1 MHPVTRD
8 RLRTTKTRPTIPES
22 AAGAGVCPPRT
33 PRPNVAASSVHEQP
47 FGTPNTL
54 STSPAKCS
62 QSSSPPFSRTPL
74 AIHSFPCATDAVRLA
89 PATDLQR
96 PSTRRGASASQP
108 RRQRQLCM
116 LHLLRIS
123 LASLMMLTSAQSTAT
138 TPAATPPSALSP
150 TSLSA
155 RPAAR
160 SSTQQPATPLDLSP
174 LHRSE
179 GSRTSLPLWAPPT
192 SPPFA
197 CLLL

>member
-1 MHPVTRD
+1 MT
-8 RLRTTKTRPTIPES
+8 LRTTKTRPTIPEL

-33 PRPNVAASSVHEQP
+33 FRPDVAASSVHEQP

-54 STSPAKCS
+54 STSPAECS

-96 PSTRRGASASQP
+96 PSTRRGASANQP
-108 RRQRQLCM
+108 RRQRRCM

-138 TPAATPPSALSP
+138 TPAATPPSAL
-150 TSLSA
+150 A
-155 RPAAR
+155 RRRRCRLGQRLARRR
-160 SSTQQPATPLDLSP
+160 SSRQRHWT
-174 LHRSE
+174 
-179 GSRTSLPLWAPPT
+179 
-192 SPPFA
+192 
-197 CLLL
+197 

>member
-1 MHPVTRD
+1 MARPCRQNLRSPPGISCIRASGQSPARLPVHTLSPRVPWAW
-8 RLRTTKTRPTIPES
+8 RRPRVRRFRPSRLVTLRTTKTRPTIPEP

-33 PRPNVAASSVHEQP
+33 FRPDVAASSVHEQP

-108 RRQRQLCM
+108 RRSGRTG
-116 LHLLRIS
+116 
-123 LASLMMLTSAQSTAT
+123 LAGL
-138 TPAATPPSALSP
+138 PARL
-150 TSLSA
+150 
-155 RPAAR
+155 AA
-160 SSTQQPATPLDLSP
+160 
-174 LHRSE
+174 HV
-179 GSRTSLPLWAPPT
+179 
-192 SPPFA
+192 
-197 CLLL
+197 